1 MKVVIK
7 LNRRSIAC
15 IATGILFSSCLI
27 LAHQPITA
35 VINVTNNQVL
45 YSSVKRAGLY
55 NTFNEF
61 SSTRSSK
68 DPIGINYNAPG
79 NVLKELQFS
88 VPDFGSTNA
97 IPLSTFVKIKRSA
110 NPLWIMQEKNLLKQA
125 FC

>member
-45 YSSVKRAGLY
+45 YSSVRARQY
-55 NTFNEF
+55 KIFNDF
-61 SSTRSSK
+61 SLVRNSEDSF
-68 DPIGINYNAPG
+68 GINYNAPG
-79 NVLKELQFS
+79 NVLKALQFS
-88 VPDFGSTNA
+88 VPDFNSTNT